1 MNLAGCFLLLSSNQP
16 TIERIDFPWCSH
28 VDSSNANNT
37 AIIKSNQYAYGC
49 SHHQA
54 TSATYV
60 HCISG
65 QLVAVDIHYSNDIV
79 EKCITTH
86 NLLFTIECKR
96 IIIKEEKKQ
105 RRHEINIINR
115 YQRNRTT
122 TTKKIIWPSEWSHVH
137 AHLLSA
143 HIQMNP
149 TSLMQCMQWW
159 NMHKNKWINI
169 KLVTHTMQSI
179 VTIGKC
185 ITNQTKNRQQ
195 WQQQQPKNTTLTMFQ
210 FSIAASVQKWGLPIF
225 AFSDQ
230 KFLMHQFFC
239 FCFIRATLLH
249 LVPHDLNGIVNRVRA
264 IRYMQKRSKRNQPP
278 SANSAYAGLDRAT
291 GAFVFTYEPRSRA
304 IDSAESFRN
313 VVCVL
318 CSVQCAETFGA
329 HWPWFHIV
337 IFHVHS
343 VLCVWGDRNSDVSF
357 SKNAYFQWIH
367 YIEQHNDDLVSE
379 RLES

>member
-96 IIIKEEKKQ
+96 IIIKGEKKQ

-122 TTKKIIWPSEWSHVH
+122 TKKN
-137 AHLLSA
+137 HLTLRMVACARS
-143 HIQMNP
+143 
-149 TSLMQCMQWW
+149 SL
-159 NMHKNKWINI
+159 
-169 KLVTHTMQSI
+169 VRTHS
-179 VTIGKC
+179 
-185 ITNQTKNRQQ
+185 NEPN
-195 WQQQQPKNTTLTMFQ
+195 
-210 FSIAASVQKWGLPIF
+210 
-225 AFSDQ
+225 
-230 KFLMHQFFC
+230 
-239 FCFIRATLLH
+239 
-249 LVPHDLNGIVNRVRA
+249 VPHA
-264 IRYMQKRSKRNQPP
+264 MHAMMK
-278 SANSAYAGLDRAT
+278 YA
-291 GAFVFTYEPRSRA
+291 
-304 IDSAESFRN
+304 
-313 VVCVL
+313 
-318 CSVQCAETFGA
+318 
-329 HWPWFHIV
+329 
-337 IFHVHS
+337 
-343 VLCVWGDRNSDVSF
+343 
-357 SKNAYFQWIH
+357 
-367 YIEQHNDDLVSE
+367 
-379 RLES
+379 